1 MEKQGLAEDGSLVQG
16 SKEVMDEVTDD
27 RSWQFI
33 RISSSWKG
41 LWLILL

>member
-1 MEKQGLAEDGSLVQG
+1 MVVVQR
-16 SKEVMDEVTDD
+16 SIEVMDEVKDD

-33 RISSSWKG
+33 RIRSSWKG